1 MPKPKPTQSEETRG
15 APEWMLTYSDCMTL
29 LLTFFVMLITF
40 SSFDDKVFRRMESVF
55 AEGLN
60 SLGLRRIRDNR
71 AFRIIPPI
79 VYHESLRKGS
89 EQPTVAGEYDSNPSQ
104 SLDFMDFQDQKVF
117 LLPSDKV
124 FWGRG
129 LRLSPFGCQLLSDI
143 ATLLEAT
150 SEKIVISEHTLGDH
164 DNDADLGLRRAWQI
178 TRFLTEEDALDR
190 ARFSISSAS
199 TVAEEIITQT
209 SLFTGRPSTTRVL
222 EIVILER
229 SIYH

>member
-1 MPKPKPTQSEETRG
+1 MPKPKPTPPDGAPG

-40 SSFDDKVFRRMESVF
+40 SSFDDKVYRRMESVF
-55 AEGLN
+55 SEGLN
-60 SLGLRRIRDNR
+60 SLGLRHIRDNR
-71 AFRIIPPI
+71 AFRSVPPI
-79 VYHESLRKGS
+79 VYNESVRKGS
-89 EQPTVAGEYDSNPSQ
+89 EKPTVAGEYDSNPSQ

-117 LLPSDKV
+117 LLRSEKV

-129 LRLSPFGCQLLSDI
+129 VRMSPNGCQLLSDI

-150 SEKIVISEHTLGDH
+150 SERIVISEHTLGSH
-164 DNDADLGLRRAWQI
+164 DDDLGLRRAWQI
-178 TRFLTEEDALDR
+178 TKFLTAQDVLDQ
-190 ARFSISSAS
+190 ARFSISSVS
-199 TVAEEIITQT
+199 TVAQEIIAQT
-209 SLFTGRPSTTRVL
+209 SLFAGRPSTTRVL